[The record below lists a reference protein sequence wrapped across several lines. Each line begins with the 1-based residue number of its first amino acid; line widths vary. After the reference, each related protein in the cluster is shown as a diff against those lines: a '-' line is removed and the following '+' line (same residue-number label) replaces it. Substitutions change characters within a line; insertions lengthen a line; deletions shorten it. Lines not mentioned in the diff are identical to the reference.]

1 MKDKQALKD
10 EQKFYLKTCKEFEEQ
25 RDQQD
30 DKSQEWHTCDRLA
43 VLCNEYAEEIR
54 HKLCEMGCTD

>member
-1 MKDKQALKD
+1 MKDKQELKD
-10 EQKFYLKTCKEFEEQ
+10 EQKFYLKTCKEFGEQ

-30 DKSQEWHTCDRLA
+30 DKSQEWHTCEKIA
-43 VLCNEYAEEIR
+43 QLCNERAEEIR

>member
-1 MKDKQALKD
+1 MKDKQELKD
-10 EQKFYLKTCKEFEEQ
+10 EQKFYLKTCKEFGEQ

-30 DKSQEWHTCDRLA
+30 DKSQEWHTCEKIA
-43 VLCNEYAEEIR
+43 QLCNERAKEIR

>member
-1 MKDKQALKD
+1 MKDKQELKD

-25 RDQQD
+25 RDLQD
-30 DKSQEWHTCDRLA
+30 DKSQGWHTCDMIA
-43 VLCNEYAEEIR
+43 HICSEYAEEIR

>member
-1 MKDKQALKD
+1 MEDKQKLKD

-25 RDQQD
+25 RDEQD
-30 DKSQEWHTCDRLA
+30 GKSQEWHTCDRLA
-43 VLCNEYAEEIR
+43 QLCKECAEEIR

>member
-1 MKDKQALKD
+1 MEDKQKLKD
-10 EQKFYLKTCKEFEEQ
+10 EQKFYLKTCKEYEEQ

-30 DKSQEWHTCDRLA
+30 DKSQEWHTCDKLA

>member
-1 MKDKQALKD
+1 MKDKQELKD
-10 EQKFYLKTCKEFEEQ
+10 EQEFYFKTCKEFGEQ

-30 DKSQEWHTCDRLA
+30 DKSQGWHTCDMIA
-43 VLCNEYAEEIR
+43 HICSEYAEEIR